1 VSAPSRMLR
10 PMGSRWR
17 TWLRWA
23 LAAFMVG
30 VGVLHFTAPDF
41 FVKIVP
47 DYLPA
52 HVLLVMVSGVF
63 EILGGVGILVPRARK
78 AASFGLVAL
87 YLAVFPANVNMLLHP
102 EIAPDVPL
110 WVLWARLPLQGVLI
124 AWALWV
130 GRGDAE
136 GR

>member
-1 VSAPSRMLR
+1 
-10 PMGSRWR
+10 
-17 TWLRWA
+17 
-23 LAAFMVG
+23 MVG

-87 YLAVFPANVNMLLHP
+87 YLAVFPANVNMLLHR